1 MFGIV
6 DINKVYIAEIWV
18 VKNTYPVSG
27 LKSVYDFEVQF
38 IKTIVVKSI
47 NKKYYRGPN
56 IYVNLLTGEK
66 YYYGI
71 TKCFNGEFFINK
83 LTPYTDVISTEKDKM
98 SKKKVL
104 QKYSGCKNKVKDK
117 E

>member
-1 MFGIV
+1 MFGKI

-47 NKKYYRGPN
+47 NKNGRPGSN

-66 YYYGI
+66 YYYGV
-71 TKCFNGEFFINK
+71 TNCCSGDFFINK
-83 LTPYTDVISTEKDKM
+83 LTPYTDVISVEKDKI

>member
-18 VKNTYPVSG
+18 VKNIYSVSG
-27 LKSVYDFEVQF
+27 MRSVYDFEVQF
-38 IKTIVVKSI
+38 VKTAIVELI
-47 NKKYYRGPN
+47 NKKDYPGSN

-66 YYYGI
+66 YYYDAA
-71 TKCFNGEFFINK
+71 KCCTGDFFINK
-83 LTPYTDVISTEKDKM
+83 LTPYTNVISVEKYKM

-104 QKYSGCKNKVKDK
+104 QKYNECKNKVKDK